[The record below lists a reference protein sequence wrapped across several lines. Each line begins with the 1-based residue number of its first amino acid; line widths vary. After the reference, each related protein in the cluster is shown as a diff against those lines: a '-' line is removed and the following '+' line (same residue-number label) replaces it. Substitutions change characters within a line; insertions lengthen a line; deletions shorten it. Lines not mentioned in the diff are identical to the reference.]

1 MVSISL
7 YDRIV
12 ELAKRRG
19 FFWPSSEIYGGVG
32 GFIDFGPLGVLL
44 KRNIEEKWRKWFI
57 LRHQDFIYEIET
69 PVIMPEKVFEA
80 SGHLQHF
87 TDTIVECLNCRRK
100 FRADHLIEEAI
111 GLKNLEGYTPSQLTE
126 IIESKNIRC
135 PECRGKLS
143 DVKTFLLLF
152 KTNIGPY
159 TENIGYA
166 RPEAAQG
173 MFTTFMR
180 VFRAQRERFPIG
192 IAQIGKVLRNEISPR
207 QGLIRLREFTIM
219 ELELFFDKDDPSC
232 EPINDYLNEKLRL
245 LPEPMVEKAIE
256 KEIEITVEEA
266 LREKY
271 ILNPWNA
278 YFMVLAKKFIL
289 ELGVSES
296 KQRFIAKLRSE
307 RAHYSA
313 QTYDQQVLVDK
324 WGWIEVSGHAYR
336 TDYDLSRHMIF
347 SGQEMYVH
355 KKLNRQMDVEV
366 VEVLPRIELIKERYG
381 RDADS
386 IINVLKEADPYLLKR
401 ALDELGKCN
410 IKGFEITRDI
420 VELRIRRTL
429 SNSKKFI
436 PSVAE
441 PSFGLERLVYITME
455 NAYSEVNNRVV
466 LRLPKDIAPIQVVV
480 LPLVN
485 RRGMPEKAM
494 YICEML
500 RGKGFIVEYDDKGSI
515 GRRYARADEIGVPIA
530 VTVDG
535 QTLEDNTVTVRD
547 RDTWRQVRVGIEELP
562 EFIRDLIRGSIKI

>member
-1 MVSISL
+1 MSISL

-12 ELAKRRG
+12 DLAKRRG

-44 KRNIEEKWRKWFI
+44 KRNIEEKWRRWFI

-87 TDTIVECLNCRRK
+87 TDTIVECLNCKRK
-100 FRADHLIEEAI
+100 FRADHLIEVAT
-111 GLKNLEGYTPSQLTE
+111 GLKNLEGCTPSQLAE
-126 IIESKNIRC
+126 IIKSRNIRC
-135 PECRGKLS
+135 LECGGKLS

-159 TENIGYA
+159 TENVGYA

-180 VFRAQRERFPIG
+180 VFRAQREKFPIG

-219 ELELFFDKDDPSC
+219 ELELFFDKDNPSC
-232 EPINDYLNEKLRL
+232 ELINDYLNERLRL

-256 KEIEITVEEA
+256 KETEITVEEA
-266 LREKY
+266 LKKKY

-289 ELGVSES
+289 ELGVSEN

-313 QTYDQQVLVDK
+313 QTYDQQVLVDQ

-336 TDYDLSRHMIF
+336 TDYDLGRHMIF

-355 KKLNRQMDVEV
+355 KKFNQQMNVEV
-366 VEVLPRIELIKERYG
+366 VEVLPKIELIKKKYG
-381 RDADS
+381 KEVDI
-386 IINVLKEADPYLLKR
+386 IINALKEVDPYFLKR
-401 ALDELGKCN
+401 ALDELGKYS
-410 IKGFEITRDI
+410 IKGFEITKDI
-420 VELRIRRTL
+420 VEFKISRTL

-441 PSFGLERLVYITME
+441 PSFGLERLVYIAME
-455 NAYSEVNNRVV
+455 NAYSEVNNRVI
-466 LRLPKDIAPIQVVV
+466 LRLPKDIAPIQVIV

-485 RRGMPEKAM
+485 RGGMPEKAT
-494 YICEML
+494 YICKML
-500 RGKGFIVEYDDKGSI
+500 RNEGFIVEYDDKGSI
-515 GRRYARADEIGVPIA
+515 GRRYARADEIGIPIA

-547 RDTWRQVRVGIEELP
+547 RDTWKQVRVRIEELP
-562 EFIRDLIRGSIKI
+562 EFIKDFIKKNIKI